1 MELPDGPPRPTS
13 LVRLNHPVYLPVWSK
28 VHNYEH
34 HPLEGPSL
42 GLISGGTGAR
52 CLAETLIRYTHN
64 SVHVLPVFDDGGSSR
79 ELRMKFGMPPPGDL
93 RNRLMAL
100 SDMTRSGNPEVSRL
114 FRTRL
119 PAQDPPAELQAE
131 LDSYISDSHLQM
143 QKIERRYRRIIINHL
158 DRFNA
163 MKPADFD
170 LRGGN
175 IGNFV
180 IAGSYLSVGDL
191 ESVIFEF
198 SALAAVRGHV
208 FPVCTDPNLHLKA
221 EFENGASWIGQ
232 SRITSRRHPPIRR
245 LSIVEK
251 LGGGPHPSE
260 SNPALSAEEVD
271 RLVEQSYREV
281 QPSLN
286 PLAEAA
292 LRRSAA
298 IVYSMG
304 SFYSSIVS
312 TLLVA
317 GMGRAIRET
326 KRPKIFV
333 ANLMRDIETPGMTVS
348 SMLGELHRTLRR
360 SDPEPGGLDDYVQY
374 VLCSTHGES
383 SAGGRVPVDVAAI
396 RELGLEPIILP
407 LEARAPGEEGQHDA
421 ELVAALLL
429 SLC

>member
-1 MELPDGPPRPTS
+1 MEIPDGQTRPTS
-13 LVRLNHPVYLPVWSK
+13 LVKLSHPVYLPVWPK

-34 HPLEGPSL
+34 HPLEGPAL
-42 GLISGGTGAR
+42 CLLSGGTGAR
-52 CLAETLIRYTHN
+52 TLAETLIRYTHN

-79 ELRMKFGMPPPGDL
+79 ELRLKFGMPPPGDL

-119 PAQDPPAELQAE
+119 PAEGTREALQAGLE
-131 LDSYISDSHLQM
+131 SYISDGHPQM

-158 DRFNA
+158 DRFNY
-163 MKPADFD
+163 MKPTDFD

-208 FPVCTDPNLHLKA
+208 FPVCADPNLHLRA
-221 EFENGASWIGQ
+221 EFEDGGCWIGQ
-232 SRITSRRHPPIRR
+232 SRITSRTHPPIRR

-251 LGGGPHPSE
+251 HGGGPHPSE
-260 SNPALSAEEVD
+260 SNPGLSAEEVE
-271 RLVEQSYREV
+271 RLVQESYSEV

-286 PLAEAA
+286 PLAESA

-304 SFYSSIVS
+304 SFYSSIIS
-312 TLLVA
+312 TLLVG

-326 KRPKIFV
+326 RRPKIFI
-333 ANLMRDIETPGMTVS
+333 ANLMRDVETPGMTVS
-348 SMLGELHRTLRR
+348 RMLGELHQTLRR
-360 SDPEPGGLDDYVQY
+360 SDPEPGSLEDYVQY
-374 VLCSTHGES
+374 VLCSDHGDS
-383 SAGGRVPVDVAAI
+383 DRGGRVPVDVPAI
-396 RELGLEPIILP
+396 RAMGLEPIVLP
-407 LEARAPGEEGQHDA
+407 LERRPPADEGQHDA

-429 SLC
+429 SLA